1 MIGGSPPAEL
11 GDIYNDLEDEF
22 VRLNEM
28 IENGNILKDTPEYNE
43 NQLRIDELGKMLELI
58 AKHLNSWF
66 IYAAAT
72 TWGIP

>member
-58 AKHLNSWF
+58 AKHLNS
-66 IYAAAT
+66 
-72 TWGIP
+72 